1 MEFLSLYGSYIKMFF
16 KARMEY
22 RFSFFA
28 GLFANFYCYFIT
40 YTTFWVIT
48 QQFGAIDG
56 WAFEDMVILYGLNLL
71 TYSIAATF
79 FWYNVFSL
87 GQTITSGQLDGYLI
101 RPMGLM
107 KQLVCS
113 RFGDTALGQIVV
125 SLIFISVCIA
135 RINYQMTILS
145 YIYLF
150 FAVLGGVLIQMGAM
164 IIIGSLN
171 FWMLRSG
178 ELAGILY
185 YNIRTFVHYPLSIFP
200 SFIRIIL
207 TYVLPWAIINYYPS
221 LIILHKVKTTEEFI
235 LGIFSPIIGILFF
248 ILSLFV
254 FNRGLR
260 RYSGS
265 GS

>member
-1 MEFLSLYGSYIKMFF
+1 MEFLKIYGNYIKIFF

-22 RFSFFA
+22 RFPFFA

-48 QQFGAIDG
+48 QQFQTIDG
-56 WAFEDMVILYGLNLL
+56 WAFEDMVILYGLNLF
-71 TYSIAATF
+71 TYSVAATF
-79 FWYNVFSL
+79 FWYNVLHL
-87 GQTITSGQLDGYLI
+87 GQEITTGRLDGYLI
-101 RPMGLM
+101 RPMGLL
-107 KQLVCS
+107 KQMVCS
-113 RFGDTALGQIVV
+113 RFGDTALGQIAV

-135 RINYQMTILS
+135 RINYQMTLFS
-145 YIYLF
+145 YVYLF

-164 IIIGSLN
+164 IIFGSLS
-171 FWMLRSG
+171 FWMLRSSD
-178 ELAGILY
+178 LADIIYFDL
-185 YNIRTFVHYPLSIFP
+185 RTFVHYPLSIFP

-207 TYVLPWAIINYYPS
+207 TYILPWAIINYYPS
-221 LIILHKVKTTEEFI
+221 LIILHKVQTAEEFI
-235 LGIFSPIIGILFF
+235 LGILSPVIGILFF
-248 ILSLFV
+248 LLSLFV